1 MGPPAPPAGEGVTLR
16 VMSDLLPSSRP
27 RILVANDDGI
37 FSPGIK
43 ALGLAL
49 AEVGDVVVVAP
60 DVEQSAVG
68 HGITIRRPL
77 RFKHTAS
84 AGFGDIPA
92 YRVDGTPADC
102 VVLGVHLLGRPDLV
116 VSGINLGPNL
126 GDDLTHSGTVA
137 AAIEGLALGLPA
149 IALSQRSNGGEYDF
163 APSAAYAARLAREV
177 LARGLPP
184 DAFAEAVNARS
195 AGVMGPLVPVGPRQL
210 WPVLTRIADRLT
222 ARRTALM
229 AEAAHVVPPIGAQ
242 GLNMSLADLRT
253 LMDLARSRPEAI
265 GSEDWL
271 AAYARQREGDIR
283 LRAAGIALLNR
294 ASMAGALPLVALR
307 GLGLRAL
314 HGVRPVRHGLMRL
327 GLRAGG

>member
-1 MGPPAPPAGEGVTLR
+1 MKSPGLNAHREGDGNPQGEFGEEDGEQKRHVPDCQMGVKKSAKPGLAVRHRGTSGPNAPALACGMTHRERPA
-16 VMSDLLPSSRP
+16 RP

-43 ALGLAL
+43 ALALAL
-49 AEVGDVVVVAP
+49 ADVGDVVVVAP

-84 AGFGDIPA
+84 AGFGEIPA

-149 IALSQRSNGGEYDF
+149 IAFSQRSGEGGEYSF
-163 APSAAYAARLAREV
+163 TAGAAYAARLAREV
-177 LARGLPP
+177 LERGLPP
-184 DAFAEAVNARS
+184 RVLLNVNFPAPPARGVRVTRVGEHRWEDALVTRLDPEGREYHWVAGASRAPDAHDLDTDYGAVQ
-195 AGVMGPLVPVGPRQL
+195 AGFVSVTPVRL
-210 WPVLTRIADRLT
+210 DLT
-222 ARRTALM
+222 ARDLLGEVADY
-229 AEAAHVVPPIGAQ
+229 VP
-242 GLNMSLADLRT
+242 
-253 LMDLARSRPEAI
+253 E
-265 GSEDWL
+265 
-271 AAYARQREGDIR
+271 
-283 LRAAGIALLNR
+283 
-294 ASMAGALPLVALR
+294 V
-307 GLGLRAL
+307 
-314 HGVRPVRHGLMRL
+314 
-327 GLRAGG
+327 